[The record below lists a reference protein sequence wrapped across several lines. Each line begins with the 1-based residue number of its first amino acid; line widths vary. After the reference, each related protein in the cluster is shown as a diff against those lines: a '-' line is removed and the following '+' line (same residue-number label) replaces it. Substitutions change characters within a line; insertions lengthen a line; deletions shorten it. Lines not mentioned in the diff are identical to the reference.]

1 MATTS
6 SVPAQH
12 AINGSSSRRCPLCG
26 CESLSSASGNLAA
39 ESCPTCGFDFSQLGE
54 ARRKSA
60 RLETKSGVSKLD
72 TSKMD
77 PVDRW
82 LAGETIQPKHLS
94 DWERVSIWIRQHP
107 HLSSL
112 SAAVLIAALAIPIAS
127 LVAYSR
133 TAEAL
138 RLATIERDAAEKERV
153 DLSDAVAQKA
163 DELKK
168 QDTRCQNQLRK
179 HQELEN
185 NLRQLQASYEQ
196 SRQQCQ
202 AADQHLKDA
211 LRETRLSM
219 AEDFSRQAQQFQKG
233 LPEISLILAAKA
245 LTITQQEGVPPI
257 PTALQQVYDQ
267 LAPSDGVKLRGHE
280 GPVAQLAASRD
291 GSWVASGDHQGLVRL
306 WNTTSGEALDNP
318 RLLDG
323 HWGRITQLAFTADS
337 RWLVSGST
345 DSTAHLWKLESTDHR
360 TPPLLLRTSQG
371 SFVSLAVSDNG
382 RWLAIAGAGHVT
394 NDVFVRLW
402 DLHANDVLASCVDL
416 LSYQGQLCSL
426 AVSRDGDR
434 VATGNED
441 GFVRLW
447 QLSNQTGA
455 VIATDLHL
463 HGDPVRAIR
472 FAPDGRSLITAAG
485 RTSGKGTVRSWS
497 LENTD
502 AAADAVL
509 ADNSSG
515 VELFAITSD
524 GRWLFTADE
533 EPALRV
539 RDLTA
544 LDEEKAGKLLE
555 GQSTAVQAMAL
566 SADDH
571 WLATAGTDNT
581 VRMWYV
587 GANGPAATPI
597 AIRIPR
603 GLVTS
608 VAFAGKGDWL
618 ATGNDCG
625 NIQLWNLRVDDLI
638 RIANAR
644 MLR

>member
-1 MATTS
+1 
-6 SVPAQH
+6 
-12 AINGSSSRRCPLCG
+12 
-26 CESLSSASGNLAA
+26 
-39 ESCPTCGFDFSQLGE
+39 
-54 ARRKSA
+54 
-60 RLETKSGVSKLD
+60 
-72 TSKMD
+72 MD

-82 LAGETIQPKHLS
+82 LTGETIQPKRLS

-107 HLSSL
+107 HVSSL

-127 LVAYSR
+127 LVAYSH
-133 TAEAL
+133 TADAL

-153 DLSDAVAQKA
+153 DLSAAVAQKA

-168 QDTRCQNQLRK
+168 QDTRCQNQLRE

-211 LRETRLSM
+211 LREARLSM
-219 AEDFSRQAQQFQKG
+219 AEDFSRQAQEFQKG
-233 LPEISLILAAKA
+233 LPEVSLVLAAKA
-245 LTITQQEGVPPI
+245 LIITQQEGVPPI
-257 PTALQQVYDQ
+257 STALQQ
-267 LAPSDGVKLRGHE
+267 STTCERRCKLRGHE
-280 GPVAQLAASRD
+280 GPVAQLVR
-291 GSWVASGDHQGLVRL
+291 VATAVGRQQHHQGLSGFEYHVRQ
-306 WNTTSGEALDNP
+306 GARQPALPMN
-318 RLLDG
+318 
-323 HWGRITQLAFTADS
+323 WGRITQLTFTADS

-360 TPPLLLRTSQG
+360 TAPLLLRTSHG

-416 LSYQGQLCSL
+416 PSYQGQLCSL

-447 QLSNQTGA
+447 QLNNQTGA

-463 HGDPVRAIR
+463 HGQPVCAIR

-515 VELFAITSD
+515 VELFALTSD

-533 EPALRV
+533 EPSLRV